1 MLKLSELRSKTLNLL
16 LISFKWTVNLLCI
29 ILTEAKIFNSMSNL
43 VGEKKQMEKSQSF
56 EDERWKEDGDRR
68 RQTGTGRV
76 W

>member
-1 MLKLSELRSKTLNLL
+1 MKSRHNFQ
-16 LISFKWTVNLLCI
+16 FKVEFGW
-29 ILTEAKIFNSMSNL
+29 
-43 VGEKKQMEKSQSF
+43 KQMEKSQSL